1 MLASWAAFG
10 VAFSAAVPIFAAA
23 KAAGIG
29 DAIPVPSVTAVPEQR
44 SIPVNGRYGLYDV
57 DDFVLTDGRCS
68 NCETI
73 PQALW
78 YFRDETIAVPL
89 AGLPIA
95 ETARG
100 ITAQADIAQWAAARL
115 PGTTNS
121 FPPLIWVGSPVDLH
135 DARLSPDGKRIE
147 SSGQVLAFDVVPKIP
162 LNRSYYNEAS
172 IAYFAGRA
180 LNVRGRIEDGK
191 LTGRMLWPE
200 DFRLDDRAPPT
211 HVDATAE
218 SIRGLM
224 RAEPRG
230 GAQSPFLVTTLW
242 ERTPGAARHWQD
254 KPVLAAMVN
263 GAQGDD
269 DEAHGGH
276 FALVTG
282 RVGARGAIDDWL
294 ANNFY
299 TLDSFSEKGIIAATL
314 PLDDYLGDLNSGQ
327 AWYRPSYLL
336 VAVLKQ
342 QRIPQHL
349 QSALNRVYNQF
360 YRHQLVYEH
369 ATMNCA
375 SISVDVLRALGWNV
389 PARGPTSKVLAAV
402 GLPYVAVKERSLD
415 KARQSYA
422 YLSEDQTR
430 LYPAVAFE
438 ELGADL
444 LKLAR
449 GHPERPLTTFET
461 MLAEDVDALVF
472 LRVPQFPSSRAW
484 GDAPVISAREYLARF
499 PEDKSK
505 AQIVPVPPRPFPDEM
520 RDPDLLPPPRSSSDS
535 AVLVWGLVI
544 VLGIPS
550 LIWWALSRRT
560 RRRRRLEPG
569 I

>member
-1 MLASWAAFG
+1 
-10 VAFSAAVPIFAAA
+10 
-23 KAAGIG
+23 
-29 DAIPVPSVTAVPEQR
+29 
-44 SIPVNGRYGLYDV
+44 
-57 DDFVLTDGRCS
+57 
-68 NCETI
+68 
-73 PQALW
+73 
-78 YFRDETIAVPL
+78 
-89 AGLPIA
+89 
-95 ETARG
+95 
-100 ITAQADIAQWAAARL
+100 
-115 PGTTNS
+115 
-121 FPPLIWVGSPVDLH
+121 
-135 DARLSPDGKRIE
+135 
-147 SSGQVLAFDVVPKIP
+147 
-162 LNRSYYNEAS
+162 
-172 IAYFAGRA
+172 
-180 LNVRGRIEDGK
+180 
-191 LTGRMLWPE
+191 
-200 DFRLDDRAPPT
+200 
-211 HVDATAE
+211 
-218 SIRGLM
+218 
-224 RAEPRG
+224 
-230 GAQSPFLVTTLW
+230 VTTLW
-242 ERTPGAARHWQD
+242 ERTPGAARQWQD

-282 RVGARGAIDDWL
+282 RVGVHGAIDDWL

-375 SISVDVLRALGWNV
+375 SISVDVLRALGWNI

-402 GLPYVAVKERSLD
+402 GLPYFAVSERSLD

-444 LKLAR
+444 LKLVQ
-449 GHPERPLTTFET
+449 GHTERPLTTFET

-499 PEDKSK
+499 PKDKSK
-505 AQIVPVPPRPFPDEM
+505 AQIVPVPPRPFPAEM
-520 RDPDLLPPPRSSSDS
+520 RDPDLLPPPRSSSD
-535 AVLVWGLVI
+535 AALIVWGLLI

-550 LIWWALSRRT
+550 LIVWALSRRAK
-560 RRRRRLEPG
+560 RSRPLEPDV
-569 I
+569 